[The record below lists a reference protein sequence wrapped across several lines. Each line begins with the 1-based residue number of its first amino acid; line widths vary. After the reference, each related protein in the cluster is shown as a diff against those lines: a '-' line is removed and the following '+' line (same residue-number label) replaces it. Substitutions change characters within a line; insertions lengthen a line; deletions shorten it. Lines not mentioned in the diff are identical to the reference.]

1 MICVNCT
8 GETTGP
14 KITERG
20 GPGPCERENREQRIY
35 WSDTRRPSRSPTTVF
50 MTEQVVLF
58 RGATAVCGGD
68 KHHQSVSSVSDQE
81 ILA

>member
-14 KITERG
+14 KITEPG

-35 WSDTRRPSRSPTTVF
+35 WSDTRRPSRSPTTVV

-58 RGATAVCGGD
+58 RGATAVMPEFPGG
-68 KHHQSVSSVSDQE
+68 HEGRAGAVARHPP
-81 ILA
+81 